1 MRRDP
6 YQSVISRAVAGWLI
20 ARCGP
25 SAIRYQLLVDLH
37 VFEAVVRQTVD
48 EESLDIA
55 APAGGRASAG
65 ARRDRRRIRVDLL
78 DLGVQRRALRRV
90 LRAVILRDLVVP
102 VAAAVASPI
111 LAPACSA

>member
-1 MRRDP
+1 MRRDA

-55 APAGGRASAG
+55 APAGGRAEVG
-65 ARRDRRRIRVDLL
+65 DRRDRSGIRVDLL

-90 LRAVILRDLVVP
+90 LLEVGLRHLVVQ
-102 VAAAVASPI
+102 VGVVVASPI
-111 LAPACSA
+111 RYRAC